1 MMASILIGSS
11 ENNFCSGLNLC
22 KIEGSNMIFNSL
34 TFARSRGRVLKTE
47 GKVVENQSR
56 TNGPINAH
64 LTIAQV

>member
-11 ENNFCSGLNLC
+11 ENSFCSGLNLC

-47 GKVVENQSR
+47 GKVVDKKGKDILQ
-56 TNGPINAH
+56 
-64 LTIAQV
+64 